1 MNSEVRALKSVVL
14 VFENVGGDLDE
25 EAVELSLVPLGED
38 VAHLLVAQVTR
49 VLNRNII
56 YILDNNRFT
65 KEPIRTFRTYS
76 EILELVYLNLNIYCY
91 KYILY
96 NKKYPAIKEYQK
108 NWSGISKTQ

>member
-56 YILDNNRFT
+56 YI
-65 KEPIRTFRTYS
+65 
-76 EILELVYLNLNIYCY
+76 
-91 KYILY
+91 
-96 NKKYPAIKEYQK
+96 
-108 NWSGISKTQ
+108 